1 MLGQRL
7 KQLRKEKGMTQ
18 AELAEALGVSTGTVA
33 MWETNKRKPTFE
45 MLERLSDIFD
55 KQVGY
60 IMGTSNDDSSAALRE
75 DEVNQLGEWAI
86 EEEYEDFVRKLVMLD
101 EYGQKNLKSI
111 LMNEFKRCQEQ
122 GTLLTGS
129 YSISIK
135 TRPQK

>member
-7 KQLRKEKGMTQ
+7 KELRKEKGITQ
-18 AELAEALGVSTGTVA
+18 IQLAEMLGVSKGTVA
-33 MWETNKRKPTFE
+33 MWEVDKRKPTFE

-101 EYGQKNLKSI
+101 EYGQKNLKNI